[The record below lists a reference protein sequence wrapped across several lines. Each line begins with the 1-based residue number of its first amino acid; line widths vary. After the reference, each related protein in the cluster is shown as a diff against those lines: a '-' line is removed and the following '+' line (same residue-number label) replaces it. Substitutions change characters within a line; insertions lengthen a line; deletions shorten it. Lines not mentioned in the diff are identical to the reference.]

1 MPDLSTNIN
10 RTPTSCLSCRV
21 TGSVTLLGL
30 AWVLSSSR
38 STATSPAHRLVLT
51 VGSLG
56 LCGLAV
62 ARGGDWY
69 PFGEN
74 K

>member
-1 MPDLSTNIN
+1 
-10 RTPTSCLSCRV
+10 V

-30 AWVLSSSR
+30 AWVLSSGR
-38 STATSPAHRLVLT
+38 SSATSPAHRLVLT
-51 VGSLG
+51 VGSVG

-62 ARGGDWY
+62 ARAGDWG
-69 PFGEN
+69 PFAHN